1 MVTKLYRT
9 DKIGFENL
17 ALFWE
22 YLFLPKRITS
32 PTHSLRFEG
41 DMKAVGPVL
50 LVHPTSYDGAVEL
63 AAVQLGFGVSAT
75 SIAEMNQKFAQ
86 EIVKSHLL
94 QVGF

>member
-1 MVTKLYRT
+1 M
-9 DKIGFENL
+9 
-17 ALFWE
+17 ALKNWAWFWE
-22 YLFLPKRITS
+22 YSFLPKGTISPTIS

-41 DMKAVGPVL
+41 DMKAVGPVVV
-50 LVHPTSYDGAVEL
+50 VHPTSYDGAVEL

-75 SIAEMNQKFAQ
+75 SIVEMHQKFAQ